1 MRTRWKN
8 KLLQRKYDRGMA
20 DSSSWWAEN
29 REQIWLGA
37 QTLPLLQS
45 SSTPSTSGSMGG
57 KLQWTRYRHLHL
69 TSTLSSHWN
78 GMWIKRG
85 GCAVGD
91 DNRDTPHP
99 LSEAFLLEVQVME
112 PVGVFMYPGKEI
124 DRLPSLT
131 QHVAGLYKKDQQRM
145 FLRWRLRNFNI
156 RWDILTVLHCTLIS
170 VFTYQHQ
177 ILV

>member
-69 TSTLSSHWN
+69 TSTLSSHRN

-85 GCAVGD
+85 WGLCSGGWQPWHATSSLWGVSARGAGD
-91 DNRDTPHP
+91 GTGRCFYVPGEGDRPSPVSHAACGWTLQKGPAAHV
-99 LSEAFLLEVQVME
+99 SSMEVE
-112 PVGVFMYPGKEI
+112 EF
-124 DRLPSLT
+124 
-131 QHVAGLYKKDQQRM
+131 
-145 FLRWRLRNFNI
+145 
-156 RWDILTVLHCTLIS
+156 
-170 VFTYQHQ
+170 
-177 ILV
+177 